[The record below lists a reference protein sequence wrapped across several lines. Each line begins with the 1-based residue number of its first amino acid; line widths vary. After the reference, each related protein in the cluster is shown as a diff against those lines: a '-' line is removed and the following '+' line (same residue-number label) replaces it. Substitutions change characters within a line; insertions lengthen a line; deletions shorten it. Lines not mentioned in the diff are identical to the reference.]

1 MFLPRYS
8 RINVNF
14 KITFLSLRFQALEME
29 ERQQKRAEYLLSVD
43 ERKRPYNSMYEVKAP
58 TEDELEAYKMKKRR
72 EEDPMSQFL

>member
-1 MFLPRYS
+1 M
-8 RINVNF
+8 
-14 KITFLSLRFQALEME
+14 ITFLSLRFQALEME